1 MCKQASNNR
10 LEKDVR
16 PAREARE
23 PSLLSLRV
31 RRHGE
36 RTMQGSVVIQVQPAT
51 VVMTGIEFMQ
61 YGDHYLNAAEYLA
74 AREPNA
80 WFDPLPYQLLCQS
93 LELHLKSFI
102 WLADRL
108 SRKTIKKRKGDI
120 LNFRPLTLCF
130 RPTRNMPPEH
140 GVSPM
145 ISIGVVGLRCLK
157 LPTRYILCRRS
168 NG

>member
-1 MCKQASNNR
+1 
-10 LEKDVR
+10 
-16 PAREARE
+16 
-23 PSLLSLRV
+23 
-31 RRHGE
+31 
-36 RTMQGSVVIQVQPAT
+36 MQGSVVIQVQPAT

-108 SRKTIKKRKGDI
+108 SRKTIKNKYGHDIEKLWRHAKERK
-120 LNFRPLTLCF
+120 LSRYCQA
-130 RPTRNMPPEH
+130 TRARDETVRLLGPYYKDRRFAYLDLSMSWEGIPRIRAHPEARR
-140 GVSPM
+140 VM
-145 ISIGVVGLRCLK
+145 
-157 LPTRYILCRRS
+157 TRLCRQLRKS
-168 NG
+168 LQRPVLNAS